1 MASELIFKTLDF
13 EPHSFGLILR
23 YLSQKQPFAG
33 FELGATANTVLQQ
46 LSTKTHMVATVD
58 DKLVAY
64 AGWMI
69 TSIECAK
76 AWVNNDAPLVHKV
89 DGVAAA
95 ATVFACN
102 SNELVLPFLREIKLR
117 HPGLSCYSKRFYA
130 DGRKPIVR
138 IIEKKSLIA

>member
-1 MASELIFKTLDF
+1 VLN
-13 EPHSFGLILR
+13 FG
-23 YLSQKQPFAG
+23 SPG
-33 FELGATANTVLQQ
+33 ANTVLLQ

-58 DKLVAY
+58 NKLVAY

-69 TSIECAK
+69 ISIECAN
-76 AWVNNDAPLVHKV
+76 AWVKNDAPLINDA
-89 DGVAAA
+89 DGAAAA

-102 SNELVLPFLREIKLR
+102 SKDLVLPFLREIKLR

-138 IIEKKSLIA
+138 VIEKKSLIA